1 MLLSVPFPIK
11 TFPDLKRLIWQF
23 LKQDKIFALVGEGGI
38 VGQTIQSCIVTVS
51 L

>member
-11 TFPDLKRLIWQF
+11 TFPDLKRLIWQV
-23 LKQDKIFALVGEGGI
+23 LKHDKIFALIGEGGI
-38 VGQTIQSCIVTVS
+38 VGQQSCIVTVY